1 MEQVIYGSEWPH
13 YYADEA
19 DARLDLVAE
28 VRTGAMHPTVAER
41 KLRRM
46 GLPCSRAA
54 REDFREARR
63 AYLDATLPRPIA
75 QHPIVGTDVRV
86 WDAIIPLAR
95 GSYQRNLLHGYE
107 SWSGASLRGKARR
120 WGASYARSRR
130 SLWLRLS
137 DADVASP
144 DPDEYLLHTDFHVGQ
159 VERNGRIGLIF
170 TDTHGRWAV

>member
-63 AYLDATLPRPIA
+63 AYLDTTLPLPIA

-86 WDAIIPLAR
+86 WDAIVPLAK
-95 GSYQRNLLHGYE
+95 GDYQYNLLCGRE
-107 SWSGASLRGKARR
+107 AWSGAGLRGVARVWSAR
-120 WGASYARSRR
+120 YATSRHNLLRRIQAAMPGAWR
-130 SLWLRLS
+130 
-137 DADVASP
+137 
-144 DPDEYLLHTDFHVGQ
+144 VGQ
-159 VERNGRIGLIF
+159 IERSGRVGLVL
-170 TDTHGRWAV
+170 TDEHGSWAV